1 MPNPPAAMASH
12 RVITSI
18 IRLRSTIS
26 ASAPAGR
33 VKKKNGN
40 DDTVAINDRNRGES
54 LTRFIIQVAA
64 VSCAATQVP
73 ETRLANH
80 MFRKTGFRRAVQVE
94 LSVIGG

>member
-1 MPNPPAAMASH
+1 M
-12 RVITSI
+12 
-18 IRLRSTIS
+18 S

-40 DDTVAINDRNRGES
+40 EATVDIKERKSGES
-54 LTRFIIQVAA
+54 LTRFIVHVAA

-73 ETRLANH
+73 EIKLATH

-94 LSVIGG
+94 FALIWGLGKKVD